1 MSHPSALAFRQR
13 ASYPHRKISTDIE
26 SRKLRKPIVHGRR
39 LKLVSGITKKVIMV
53 RENKGNADVPV
64 THSEKMAALGLALAL
79 CLGGYAL
86 APSAAMAS
94 ETTPGK

>member
-1 MSHPSALAFRQR
+1 MFAFCELSFGTPSHGR
-13 ASYPHRKISTDIE
+13 ASIPITHVTYVVKEQVIPTEKISTDIE

-64 THSEKMAALGLALAL
+64 THSEKMAA
-79 CLGGYAL
+79 
-86 APSAAMAS
+86 
-94 ETTPGK
+94 

>member
-1 MSHPSALAFRQR
+1 
-13 ASYPHRKISTDIE
+13 
-26 SRKLRKPIVHGRR
+26 
-39 LKLVSGITKKVIMV
+39 MV

-64 THSEKMAALGLALAL
+64 THSEKMAALGIALAL